1 MQLGDTFGAFDCPD
15 GRQISPNR
23 NVRSTPPQPLT
34 LLNCN
39 FLLQHA
45 TFFAEAVPHVAGAI
59 RAAQVK
65 RRPGTPTDTAPRKP
79 HFAPKAKRVLT
90 IFCSGAVS
98 HLDTF
103 DYKPELV
110 KRSGQPLPG
119 NEKLITFQGAQGNL
133 VQPLWKFRPRGES
146 GKMVS

>member
-1 MQLGDTFGAFDCPD
+1 MP
-15 GRQISPNR
+15 
-23 NVRSTPPQPLT
+23 
-34 LLNCN
+34 N
-39 FLLQHA
+39 FLTDRRAFLRDA
-45 TFFAEAVPHVAGAI
+45 GTGLGGIALAALLAEQGLLANDAKTPL
-59 RAAQVK
+59 
-65 RRPGTPTDTAPRKP
+65 RPEIKPDAPTAPRKP
-79 HFAPKAKRVLT
+79 HFAPKANRVLT

-119 NEKLITFQGAQGNL
+119 NEKLITFQGEQGNL

-146 GKMVS
+146 GKMVSDLLPNLADLA